1 MDRSPAECDSCL
13 KLLKRLC
20 RACNLAITWTEYET
34 KVLLPSEMQPKTR
47 KSEVMICL
55 KNDVGDDL
63 RLIHKCGIPYTMTMF
78 GETLEDA
85 AERFLG
91 MFLVPGN
98 DLESRCP
105 DWKCKRDFLQLED
118 ESALTMERLD
128 IMLSLRGF

>member
-20 RACNLAITWTEYET
+20 RACNLTITWTEYET
-34 KVLLPSEMQPKTR
+34 KVLLPDEMQPRTR
-47 KSEVMICL
+47 KIEVMFCL
-55 KNDVGDDL
+55 KNDVGEEL
-63 RLIHKCGIPYTMTMF
+63 RIIHKCGIPYTMTMF

-98 DLESRCP
+98 DLESRCL